1 MAESSF
7 SGGHKKRNPSQVS
20 HEISVIGTLRLMS
33 ALDQAGLIRDLGCQ
47 LDTLLGKAM
56 SMENKV
62 PGSSWDMVNDKDCHQ
77 LFTAT
82 KERVQKMLQ
91 DGSLS
96 ESESKPCRIILDSLL
111 ILLQRS
117 SFKPDEIKERSPSQG
132 PPRSTESDDQRLI
145 KMAIARSIDQQ
156 LRADGR
162 SLNQHE
168 FNALVEAEYVRV
180 KHQLPSAIMQDKQK
194 LPPSK
199 PPVASHQPPQ
209 LETVDPRNPWSYDN
223 RQIGLKMG
231 QQQRWPPGNQGFQ
244 SGRGHGPKDSREPSY
259 ERFMQGQPMH
269 SGQQQPPRTGDP
281 HRILSNE
288 RNPMR
293 SSIDAEWNGSGS
305 NPEPPTRRNDT
316 IGPVP
321 PPSNQ
326 QQHGV
331 PAPLHHRGMN
341 QLAPARPGSTIS
353 DTGSTGSDHNQQQRP
368 RSAASS
374 SGRPAAAAAAAVGPP
389 QSAVNPAPAGLNI
402 DFNLLSNIIQTVKKG
417 GQQPTNNQ
425 IQHQQIAPSGGGA
438 TNHTE
443 SAEENYHQGNTATLN
458 QPQTGMEQQ
467 FVAGEE
473 EEFYADFTDEE
484 LISLLRNFKTL
495 EPLEQKDLISHMK
508 KLERDEPER
517 VVRLQQA
524 VRRR

>member
-1 MAESSF
+1 
-7 SGGHKKRNPSQVS
+7 
-20 HEISVIGTLRLMS
+20 
-33 ALDQAGLIRDLGCQ
+33 
-47 LDTLLGKAM
+47 
-56 SMENKV
+56 
-62 PGSSWDMVNDKDCHQ
+62 
-77 LFTAT
+77 
-82 KERVQKMLQ
+82 
-91 DGSLS
+91 
-96 ESESKPCRIILDSLL
+96 
-111 ILLQRS
+111 
-117 SFKPDEIKERSPSQG
+117 
-132 PPRSTESDDQRLI
+132 
-145 KMAIARSIDQQ
+145 
-156 LRADGR
+156 
-162 SLNQHE
+162 
-168 FNALVEAEYVRV
+168 
-180 KHQLPSAIMQDKQK
+180 
-194 LPPSK
+194 
-199 PPVASHQPPQ
+199 
-209 LETVDPRNPWSYDN
+209 
-223 RQIGLKMG
+223 
-231 QQQRWPPGNQGFQ
+231 
-244 SGRGHGPKDSREPSY
+244 
-259 ERFMQGQPMH
+259 
-269 SGQQQPPRTGDP
+269 
-281 HRILSNE
+281 
-288 RNPMR
+288 
-293 SSIDAEWNGSGS
+293 
-305 NPEPPTRRNDT
+305 
-316 IGPVP
+316 
-321 PPSNQ
+321 
-326 QQHGV
+326 
-331 PAPLHHRGMN
+331 MN
-341 QLAPARPGSTIS
+341 QLAQARPGSTIS